1 MIKRINIE
9 VAVGLFVVVGF
20 VCFAWMSVRL
30 GDVSLFEKPTYSVTA
45 RFGTVAG
52 LKPDSK
58 IEISGVNVGKVVSIR
73 LDPESY
79 EAIVEMR
86 IDQGIVLQEDVI
98 ASIRTA
104 GIIGDRYVNITPG
117 GLDELI
123 ADGGEI
129 SETESAI
136 VLEDL
141 LSKYI
146 FQK

>member
-1 MIKRINIE
+1 MKRINIE

-30 GDVSLFEKPTYSVTA
+30 GDVRLFASPTYQVSA
-45 RFGTVAG
+45 RFGSVSG

-58 IEISGVNVGKVVSIR
+58 VEISGVQVGKVVSIK
-73 LDPESY
+73 LEAESY
-79 EAIVEMR
+79 EAVVQLE
-86 IDQGIVLQEDVI
+86 IDQGIILQEDVI

-117 GLDELI
+117 GLDGVI
-123 ADGGEI
+123 ADGGVI
-129 SETESAI
+129 TETESAI
-136 VLEDL
+136 NLEDL